1 MTIYVML
8 KRKKVIHLSKAKR
21 LLDILIFASA
31 KKAFTA
37 QEIADEFNISV
48 RTVHRY
54 ILDLSDMGL
63 PIYAEQGRNGGY
75 KVLTTRVI
83 PPILFTEEEA
93 VSIFFAFQSLSY
105 YRDLPFN
112 TEINSVTHKLYSSL
126 QHDAK
131 AKVDKIRSYIAFW
144 NPKRTIETPLLN
156 EVLTA
161 AIENKNLHFQ
171 YESKSG
177 IKTKHVHPIGV
188 YAHDG
193 LWYLPSY
200 DFGRKKVLLYRV
212 DRILSILSMEENTD
226 TFMNLEEWFAS
237 NSNVVHNP
245 TQLHVLLTTE
255 GVRQCKSVPYLEEF
269 VIVNEDGTGY
279 INSTIDKGEINFI
292 TPLFY
297 RLGKDAKVL
306 EPKELTDGLR
316 IRAKEILHMYE
327 DEKSC

>member
-1 MTIYVML
+1 MSCL

-54 ILDLSDMGL
+54 VLDLSDMGL

-75 KVLTTRVI
+75 KVLTNRVI

-171 YESKSG
+171 YESKSR

-193 LWYLPSY
+193 LWYLPAY
-200 DFGRKKVLLYRV
+200 DFNVEKTLLYRV
-212 DRILSILSMEENTD
+212 DRILSILSTEENED

-237 NSNVVHNP
+237 NSHVVHNP
-245 TQLHVLLTTE
+245 TQLHVLLSTE

-269 VIVNEDGTGY
+269 VVTNENGTGY
-279 INSTIDKGEINFI
+279 IHSTIDKGEINFI

-306 EPKELTDGLR
+306 EPIELIDGLR
-316 IRAKEILHMYE
+316 MRAKEVLHMYE
-327 DEKSC
+327 D

>member
-1 MTIYVML
+1 ML

-126 QHDAK
+126 QHEAK
-131 AKVDKIRSYIAFW
+131 VKVDKIRSYIAFW

-306 EPKELTDGLR
+306 EPKELIDGLR
-316 IRAKEILHMYE
+316 IRAKEVLHMYE

>member
-1 MTIYVML
+1 MITYDVNNILTIKHDNLCHV
-8 KRKKVIHLSKAKR
+8 KKKKVIHLSKAKR

-31 KKAFTA
+31 KKTFTA

-54 ILDLSDMGL
+54 IVDLSDMGL

-75 KVLTTRVI
+75 KVLTNRVI

-131 AKVDKIRSYIAFW
+131 TKVDKIRSYIAFW
-144 NPKRTIETPLLN
+144 NPKRTVNTPLLN

-200 DFGRKKVLLYRV
+200 DFSRKKYYCIALIVFFLYYQQKK
-212 DRILSILSMEENTD
+212 MK
-226 TFMNLEEWFAS
+226 
-237 NSNVVHNP
+237 
-245 TQLHVLLTTE
+245 
-255 GVRQCKSVPYLEEF
+255 VRS
-269 VIVNEDGTGY
+269 
-279 INSTIDKGEINFI
+279 
-292 TPLFY
+292 
-297 RLGKDAKVL
+297 
-306 EPKELTDGLR
+306 
-316 IRAKEILHMYE
+316 
-327 DEKSC
+327 

>member
-1 MTIYVML
+1 MSCL

-75 KVLTTRVI
+75 KVLTNRVI

-105 YRDLPFN
+105 YKDLPFN

-171 YESKSG
+171 YESKSR

-193 LWYLPSY
+193 LWYLPAY
-200 DFGRKKVLLYRV
+200 DFNVEKTLLYRV
-212 DRILSILSMEENTD
+212 DRILSILSTEENED

-237 NSNVVHNP
+237 NSHVVHNP
-245 TQLHVLLTTE
+245 TQLHVLLSTE
-255 GVRQCKSVPYLEEF
+255 GVRQCKSLPYLEEF
-269 VIVNEDGTGY
+269 VVTNENGTGY
-279 INSTIDKGEINFI
+279 IHSTIDKGEINFI

-306 EPKELTDGLR
+306 EPIELIDGLR
-316 IRAKEILHMYE
+316 MRAKEVLHMYG

>member
-1 MTIYVML
+1 ML

-156 EVLTA
+156 EVLTV

>member
-1 MTIYVML
+1 MSCL

-75 KVLTTRVI
+75 KVLTNRVI

-144 NPKRTIETPLLN
+144 NPKRTIDTPLLN

-177 IKTKHVHPIGV
+177 VKTKHVHPIGV

-200 DFGRKKVLLYRV
+200 DYDRKKVLLYRI
-212 DRILSILSMEENTD
+212 DRILSILSTEENED

-237 NSNVVHNP
+237 SSNVVHSP

-306 EPKELTDGLR
+306 EPKELIDGLR
-316 IRAKEILHMYE
+316 IRAKEVLHMYE

>member
-1 MTIYVML
+1 MSCL

-75 KVLTTRVI
+75 KVLTNRVI

-171 YESKSG
+171 YESKSR

-193 LWYLPSY
+193 LWYLPAY
-200 DFGRKKVLLYRV
+200 DFNVEKTLLYRV
-212 DRILSILSMEENTD
+212 DRILSILSTEENED

-237 NSNVVHNP
+237 NSHVVHNP
-245 TQLHVLLTTE
+245 TQLHVLLSTE

-269 VIVNEDGTGY
+269 VVRNENGTGY
-279 INSTIDKGEINFI
+279 IHSTIDKGEINFI

-306 EPKELTDGLR
+306 EPIELIDGLR
-316 IRAKEILHMYE
+316 MRAKEVLHMYG

>member
-1 MTIYVML
+1 ML

>member
-1 MTIYVML
+1 
-8 KRKKVIHLSKAKR
+8 LSKAKR
-21 LLDILIFASA
+21 LLDILIFAST
-31 KKAFTA
+31 KKTFTA

-75 KVLTTRVI
+75 KVLTNKVI

-105 YRDLPFN
+105 YRNLPFN

-126 QHDAK
+126 QNDAK
-131 AKVDKIRSYIAFW
+131 VKVDKIRSYIAFW
-144 NPKRTIETPLLN
+144 NPKRAIETTLLN

-177 IKTKHVHPIGV
+177 IKIKHVHPIGV

-193 LWYLPSY
+193 LWYLPAY
-200 DFGRKKVLLYRV
+200 DFNAEKILLYRV
-212 DRILSILSMEENTD
+212 DRILSILSTEENED

-237 NSNVVHNP
+237 NSNIVHIP

-269 VIVNEDGTGY
+269 VVLHEDGTGY
-279 INSTIDKGEINFI
+279 IHSTIDKGEINFI

-297 RLGKDAKVL
+297 RLGKDAQVL
-306 EPKELTDGLR
+306 EPKELIDGLR
-316 IRAKEILHMYE
+316 IRAKEVLHMYE

>member
-1 MTIYVML
+1 MSCL

-75 KVLTTRVI
+75 KVLTNRVI

-171 YESKSG
+171 YESKSV

-193 LWYLPSY
+193 LWYLPAY
-200 DFGRKKVLLYRV
+200 DFNVEKTLLYRV
-212 DRILSILSMEENTD
+212 DRILSILSTEENED

-237 NSNVVHNP
+237 NSHVVHNP
-245 TQLHVLLTTE
+245 TQLHVLLSTE

-269 VIVNEDGTGY
+269 VVTNENGTGY
-279 INSTIDKGEINFI
+279 IHSTIDKGEINFI

-306 EPKELTDGLR
+306 EPIELIDGLR
-316 IRAKEILHMYE
+316 MRAKEVLHMYE
-327 DEKSC
+327 D

>member
-1 MTIYVML
+1 M
-8 KRKKVIHLSKAKR
+8 SKAKR

-54 ILDLSDMGL
+54 ILDLSNMGL

-75 KVLTTRVI
+75 KVLTNRVI

-144 NPKRTIETPLLN
+144 NPKRTIDTPLLN

-171 YESKSG
+171 YESKSV

-193 LWYLPSY
+193 LWYLPAY
-200 DFGRKKVLLYRV
+200 DFNVEKTLLYRV
-212 DRILSILSMEENTD
+212 DRILSILSTEENED

-237 NSNVVHNP
+237 NSHVVHNP
-245 TQLHVLLTTE
+245 TQLHVLLSTE

-269 VIVNEDGTGY
+269 VVTNENGTGY
-279 INSTIDKGEINFI
+279 IHSTIDKGEINFI

-306 EPKELTDGLR
+306 EPIELIDGLR
-316 IRAKEILHMYE
+316 MRAKEVLHMYE
-327 DEKSC
+327 D

>member
-1 MTIYVML
+1 MSCL

-75 KVLTTRVI
+75 KVLTNRVI

-171 YESKSG
+171 YESKSK

-193 LWYLPSY
+193 LWYLPAY
-200 DFGRKKVLLYRV
+200 DFNVEKTLLYRV
-212 DRILSILSMEENTD
+212 DRILSILSTEENED

-237 NSNVVHNP
+237 NSHVVHNP
-245 TQLHVLLTTE
+245 TQLHVLLSTE

-269 VIVNEDGTGY
+269 VVTNENGTGY
-279 INSTIDKGEINFI
+279 IHSTIDKGEINFI

-306 EPKELTDGLR
+306 EPIELIDGLR
-316 IRAKEILHMYE
+316 MRAKEVLHMYE

>member
-212 DRILSILSMEENTD
+212 DRVLSILSMEENTD

-279 INSTIDKGEINFI
+279 INSTINKGEINFI

-306 EPKELTDGLR
+306 EPKELIDGLR
-316 IRAKEILHMYE
+316 IRAKEVLHMYE

>member
-1 MTIYVML
+1 MCFCEKT
-8 KRKKVIHLSKAKR
+8 
-21 LLDILIFASA
+21 
-31 KKAFTA
+31 FTA

-126 QHDAK
+126 QHEAK
-131 AKVDKIRSYIAFW
+131 AKVDKIRSYISFW

-156 EVLTA
+156 KVLTA

-237 NSNVVHNP
+237 NSNVVHSP

-306 EPKELTDGLR
+306 EPKELIDGLR
-316 IRAKEILHMYE
+316 IRAKEVLHMYE

>member
-1 MTIYVML
+1 M
-8 KRKKVIHLSKAKR
+8 
-21 LLDILIFASA
+21 
-31 KKAFTA
+31 
-37 QEIADEFNISV
+37 
-48 RTVHRY
+48 
-54 ILDLSDMGL
+54 
-63 PIYAEQGRNGGY
+63 
-75 KVLTTRVI
+75 
-83 PPILFTEEEA
+83 
-93 VSIFFAFQSLSY
+93 
-105 YRDLPFN
+105 PFN
-112 TEINSVTHKLYSSL
+112 TEINSVTHKLYGSL
-126 QHDAK
+126 QNDAK
-131 AKVDKIRSYIAFW
+131 AKVDKIRSYISFW
-144 NPKRTIETPLLN
+144 NPKRAIDTPLLK

-177 IKTKHVHPIGV
+177 IKIKYVHPIGV

-200 DFGRKKVLLYRV
+200 DYSRKKVLLYRV
-212 DRILSILSMEENTD
+212 DRILSILSTEENED

-237 NSNVVHNP
+237 NSNVINIP

-269 VIVNEDGTGY
+269 VVVNEDGTGY

-306 EPKELTDGLR
+306 EPKELIDGLR
-316 IRAKEILHMYE
+316 IRAKEVLHMYG

>member
-1 MTIYVML
+1 M
-8 KRKKVIHLSKAKR
+8 SKAKR

-126 QHDAK
+126 QHEAK
-131 AKVDKIRSYIAFW
+131 VKVDKIRSYIAFW

-193 LWYLPSY
+193 LWYLSSY

>member
-1 MTIYVML
+1 MSCL

-75 KVLTTRVI
+75 KVLTNRVI

-171 YESKSG
+171 YESKSR

-193 LWYLPSY
+193 LWYLPAY
-200 DFGRKKVLLYRV
+200 DFNVEKTLLYRV
-212 DRILSILSMEENTD
+212 DRILSILSTEENED

-237 NSNVVHNP
+237 NSHVVHNP
-245 TQLHVLLTTE
+245 TQLHVLLSTE

-269 VIVNEDGTGY
+269 VVTNENGTGY
-279 INSTIDKGEINFI
+279 IHSTIDKGEINFI

-306 EPKELTDGLR
+306 EPIELIDGLHM
-316 IRAKEILHMYE
+316 RAKEVLHMYE
-327 DEKSC
+327 D

>member
-1 MTIYVML
+1 M
-8 KRKKVIHLSKAKR
+8 SKAKR

-75 KVLTTRVI
+75 KVLTNRVI

-171 YESKSG
+171 YESKSR

-193 LWYLPSY
+193 LWYLPAY
-200 DFGRKKVLLYRV
+200 DFNVEKTLLYRV
-212 DRILSILSMEENTD
+212 DRILSILSTEENED
-226 TFMNLEEWFAS
+226 TFMNLKEWFAS
-237 NSNVVHNP
+237 NSHVVHNP
-245 TQLHVLLTTE
+245 TQLHVLLSTE

-269 VIVNEDGTGY
+269 VVTNENGTGY
-279 INSTIDKGEINFI
+279 IHSTIDKGEINFI

-306 EPKELTDGLR
+306 EPIELIDGLR
-316 IRAKEILHMYE
+316 MRAKEVLHMYG

>member
-144 NPKRTIETPLLN
+144 NPKRTIETLLLN

>member
-1 MTIYVML
+1 MSCL

-75 KVLTTRVI
+75 KVLTNKVI

-171 YESKSG
+171 YESKSK

-193 LWYLPSY
+193 LWYLPAY
-200 DFGRKKVLLYRV
+200 DFNVEKTLLYRV
-212 DRILSILSMEENTD
+212 DRILSILSTEENED
-226 TFMNLEEWFAS
+226 TFMNLKEWFAS
-237 NSNVVHNP
+237 NSHVVHNP
-245 TQLHVLLTTE
+245 TQLHVLLSTE

-269 VIVNEDGTGY
+269 VVTNENGTGY
-279 INSTIDKGEINFI
+279 IHSTIDKGEINFI

-306 EPKELTDGLR
+306 EPIELIDGLR
-316 IRAKEILHMYE
+316 MRAKEVLHMYG

>member
-1 MTIYVML
+1 MSCL

-75 KVLTTRVI
+75 KVLTNRVI

-112 TEINSVTHKLYSSL
+112 AEINSVTHKLYSSL
-126 QHDAK
+126 QHDVK

-144 NPKRTIETPLLN
+144 NPKRTIDTPLLN

-171 YESKSG
+171 YESNTG

-200 DFGRKKVLLYRV
+200 DFSRKKVLLYRV
-212 DRILSILSMEENTD
+212 DRILSILSTEENKD
-226 TFMNLEEWFAS
+226 TFMNLKEWFAS
-237 NSNVVHNP
+237 NSNVIYSP
-245 TQLHVLLTTE
+245 IQLHVLLTTE

-269 VIVNEDGTGY
+269 VVANEDGTGY
-279 INSTIDKGEINFI
+279 IHSTIDKGEINFI

-297 RLGKDAKVL
+297 RLGKDARVL
-306 EPKELTDGLR
+306 EPKELIDGLR
-316 IRAKEILHMYE
+316 IRAKEVLHMYE

>member
-1 MTIYVML
+1 M
-8 KRKKVIHLSKAKR
+8 SKAKR

-75 KVLTTRVI
+75 KVLTNRVI

-171 YESKSG
+171 YESKSR

-193 LWYLPSY
+193 LWYLPAY
-200 DFGRKKVLLYRV
+200 DFNVEKTLLYRV
-212 DRILSILSMEENTD
+212 DRILSILSTEENED

-237 NSNVVHNP
+237 NSHVVHNP
-245 TQLHVLLTTE
+245 TQLHVLLSTE

-269 VIVNEDGTGY
+269 VVRNENGTGY
-279 INSTIDKGEINFI
+279 IHSTIDKGEINFI

-306 EPKELTDGLR
+306 EPIELIDGLR
-316 IRAKEILHMYE
+316 MRAKEVLHMYG